1 MNATI
6 LHWNMS
12 HLNLSNSIVKLNVS
26 TLNQTSAKHQFTA
39 AETISLICFIFI
51 FILGTFGNGLVMFY
65 FGYKRRLKRSI
76 PEMLFYYLAFVD
88 FLTSI
93 YSPILYTYYIFNQYQ
108 WHFGLVACKIFA
120 PLGAVFTAISGGIF
134 VIIAIDRQ
142 RTIVH
147 PFKSHFKRSVIN
159 MCVLGVVVYSLVV
172 NMYYSVSVEVTDR
185 KLFSIRDVRKKSYS
199 VPTIVAFLMQD
210 CFLIFVFAFTNFRIF
225 SYLCEKSVSEI
236 FGRFTQRRKKET
248 TKVIRLLITLATVY
262 FILILPRDVFHLI
275 HIISWMDDDGIKM
288 SPLIFRINTTF
299 KLLHTANSCVNTFIY
314 YKMHPGFKRCLVN
327 VICCRKDGNRFN
339 REYVRSTMFTESD
352 LTPQFLRRLFKRE
365 NSTSM
370 IEGDQKLLENSTNGP
385 LNPNSPNRKLSSSYS
400 PKYLTPTADRKS
412 VPFSQSNRNERQEP
426 NK

>member
-1 MNATI
+1 MDIII
-6 LHWNMS
+6 LHWNNS
-12 HLNLSNSIVKLNVS
+12 YLNLSNPIVKLNVP

-39 AETISLICFIFI
+39 AETISLICFIFV
-51 FILGTFGNGLVMFY
+51 FILGTFGNGLVMYY
-65 FGYKRRLKRSI
+65 FGYKRRLKRSV

-93 YSPILYTYYIFNQYQ
+93 YSPILYTYYIFSQYQ

-147 PFKSHFKRSVIN
+147 PFRSHFKRSVIN
-159 MCVLGVVVYSLVV
+159 LCVLGVVVYALVV
-172 NMYYSVSVEVTDR
+172 NMYYSVSVEVTDG
-185 KLFSIRDVRKKSYS
+185 KLCSIRDVRKKSYS

-210 CFLIFVFAFTNFRIF
+210 CFLIFIFAFTNFRIF

-236 FGRFTQRRKKET
+236 FGRFSQRRKKET

-275 HIISWMDDDGIKM
+275 HIISWMDNDGIKM
-288 SPLIFRINTTF
+288 SPLIFQINTTF

-327 VICCRKDGNRFN
+327 LICCRKDGNRFN
-339 REYVRSTMFTESD
+339 RDYK
-352 LTPQFLRRLFKRE
+352 LRNF
-365 NSTSM
+365 
-370 IEGDQKLLENSTNGP
+370 
-385 LNPNSPNRKLSSSYS
+385 
-400 PKYLTPTADRKS
+400 
-412 VPFSQSNRNERQEP
+412 
-426 NK
+426 

>member
-1 MNATI
+1 MDIII
-6 LHWNMS
+6 LHWNNS
-12 HLNLSNSIVKLNVS
+12 YLNLSNPIVNLNVP
-26 TLNQTSAKHQFTA
+26 TLNQTSAKHQFAA
-39 AETISLICFIFI
+39 AETISLICFVFV
-51 FILGTFGNGLVMFY
+51 FILGTFGNGLVMYY
-65 FGYKRRLKRSI
+65 FGYKRRLKRSV

-93 YSPILYTYYIFNQYQ
+93 YSPILYTYYIFSQYQ

-147 PFKSHFKRSVIN
+147 PFKSHFRRSVIN
-159 MCVLGVVVYSLVV
+159 LCVLGVVVYALVV

-185 KLFSIRDVRKKSYS
+185 KLCSICDVRKKSYS

-210 CFLIFVFAFTNFRIF
+210 CFLIFIFAFTNFRIF

-236 FGRFTQRRKKET
+236 FDRFSQRRKKET
-248 TKVIRLLITLATVY
+248 KKVIRLLITLATVY

-275 HIISWMDDDGIKM
+275 HIISWMDNDGIKM
-288 SPLIFRINTTF
+288 SPLIFQINTTF

-327 VICCRKDGNRFN
+327 LICCRKDGNRFN
-339 REYVRSTMFTESD
+339 RDYK
-352 LTPQFLRRLFKRE
+352 LRNF
-365 NSTSM
+365 
-370 IEGDQKLLENSTNGP
+370 
-385 LNPNSPNRKLSSSYS
+385 
-400 PKYLTPTADRKS
+400 
-412 VPFSQSNRNERQEP
+412 
-426 NK
+426 